1 MLNGALLLLDAVKT
15 AGRFY
20 HLTYVHYISIYT
32 THGGMSWY
40 VAGRVKYLLG
50 KKKKKKKQ
58 VRRRVHFIPLDYCCV
73 LLAAGWEP

>member
-1 MLNGALLLLDAVKT
+1 
-15 AGRFY
+15 
-20 HLTYVHYISIYT
+20 
-32 THGGMSWY
+32 MSWY

-50 KKKKKKKQ
+50 KKKKKKKKKQ